1 MHDTTSHFVDVVA
14 WVDSARTDR
23 VKHRQRQAT
32 HILLAAI
39 ARLRP
44 QYTLHLKG
52 GLLLGLV
59 HDSERMTSDIDL
71 TARFSP
77 RKGVDAEI
85 KSVFNGILPETA
97 AMLGYVGAQA
107 KVCGVRIRPKKF
119 AANIEEASFPALR
132 ISVQYVST
140 GSGGQKPVAVSIDVS
155 FNEPE
160 AGSVAILDI
169 GDGIELHAYG
179 PVEVIAEKYRAL
191 LQQAYRR
198 RRRRQDVYDLDFLQ
212 ARLAFDDGQK
222 ARILEVLI
230 EKCAARDIIATID
243 SIDDPEVKERS
254 GAEWNSIA
262 LETGSLP
269 EFSHCFGNVRRFY
282 RELPWSSI

>member
-1 MHDTTSHFVDVVA
+1 MYPSM
-14 WVDSARTDR
+14 SR
-23 VKHRQRQAT
+23 RQA
-32 HILLAAI
+32 
-39 ARLRP
+39 P
-44 QYTLHLKG
+44 
-52 GLLLGLV
+52 
-59 HDSERMTSDIDL
+59 
-71 TARFSP
+71 SP
-77 RKGVDAEI
+77 
-85 KSVFNGILPETA
+85 S
-97 AMLGYVGAQA
+97 
-107 KVCGVRIRPKKF
+107 
-119 AANIEEASFPALR
+119 
-132 ISVQYVST
+132 
-140 GSGGQKPVAVSIDVS
+140 
-155 FNEPE
+155 
-160 AGSVAILDI
+160 LDI

-230 EKCAARDIIATID
+230 AKCAARDIIATID